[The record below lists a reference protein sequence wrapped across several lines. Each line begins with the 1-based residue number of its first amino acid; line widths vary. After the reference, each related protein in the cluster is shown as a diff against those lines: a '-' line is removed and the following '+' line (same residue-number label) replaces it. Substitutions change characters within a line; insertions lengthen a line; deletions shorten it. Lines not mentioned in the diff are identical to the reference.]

1 MHLEEFNQLLMLS
14 TPTGDSRQQHTGM
27 ADTRVVNLNADLAL
41 LRRLDLDLLDAQV
54 LASLPGNGSLR
65 LC

>member
-1 MHLEEFNQLLMLS
+1 MLS